1 MEFQTQKEESVHVYL
16 LPKRQ
21 EKPCFSRFPGP
32 SRNHLPVVKYVHPDD
47 FARYEEV
54 ARSKGFRHVA
64 SGPLVRSSY
73 HAANFTPEADVLEAI
88 NEDLRKAGEL

>member
-1 MEFQTQKEESVHVYL
+1 MVDFQPKDRYSMDDLLEHGVTVLTLGQYL
-16 LPKRQ
+16 R
-21 EKPCFSRFPGP
+21 P

>member
-1 MEFQTQKEESVHVYL
+1 MGILSNLEEPFFLSL
-16 LPKRQ
+16 LHPFK
-21 EKPCFSRFPGP
+21 SRVD
-32 SRNHLPVVKYVHPDD
+32 LVHPDD